1 MVSNQVAAGAL
12 ALMCIAA
19 AGAGGY
25 LATRHNVT
33 SVATPAAA
41 SIAAPAAQPA
51 EPSRG
56 QAGTTADAAA
66 ATSPAV
72 TPPPAATRDKQPVR
86 DAAVKPGREPN
97 RSAIPAS
104 ARSSDRSPA
113 GTTPPLHA
121 PRDTE
126 PVPAIDRPGSGTAA
140 PAPATGAPAP
150 TADTPPLTARVE
162 DLRAETPRE
171 PDTKHAVRVEELVVA
186 ADSVIGV
193 RTESPVSSERSRIE
207 DRIEARV
214 VRDVRVGSTVAI
226 AAGTR
231 ALGTVVLAE
240 RGGRFRE
247 RARLGIRFHT
257 LLLADGT
264 SLPINT
270 DTIYRLG
277 EEPGNASAARI
288 GGGAVVGAI
297 IGGIV
302 GGGKGAAIG
311 ATTGAGAGTASV
323 MSSER
328 SAVTLPAGTEMTA
341 RILSP
346 ITVTV
351 ERE

>member
-1 MVSNQVAAGAL
+1 MVSNRVAAGAL
-12 ALMCIAA
+12 ALTCIAA
-19 AGAGGY
+19 AGAWGY
-25 LATRHNVT
+25 LAARHNVT

-41 SIAAPAAQPA
+41 SVSSPPA

-56 QAGTTADAAA
+56 QAATTADAAA
-66 ATSPAV
+66 ATGPAV
-72 TPPPAATRDKQPVR
+72 TPPPAPMRDKQLVR
-86 DAAVKPGREPN
+86 DAVVKPGHEPN

-104 ARSSDRSPA
+104 ARSNDRSPA

-121 PRDTE
+121 PRDSE
-126 PVPAIDRPGSGTAA
+126 PVPAIDRPGSSTAA
-140 PAPATGAPAP
+140 PAPATGVPGP
-150 TADTPPLTARVE
+150 TADMPPLSARVE
-162 DLRAETPRE
+162 ELRAETPRE

-186 ADSVIGV
+186 ADSVIGL

-214 VRDVRVGSTVAI
+214 VRDVRVGGTVAI

-277 EEPGNASAARI
+277 DEPGNASAARI

-346 ITVTV
+346 VTVTV
-351 ERE
+351 ERQ

>member
-1 MVSNQVAAGAL
+1 MVSNRVAAGAL
-12 ALMCIAA
+12 ALTCIAA

-33 SVATPAAA
+33 SVATQAAA
-41 SIAAPAAQPA
+41 SVSSPPA
-51 EPSRG
+51 EPSL
-56 QAGTTADAAA
+56 ALAATTADAAA

-72 TPPPAATRDKQPVR
+72 APPPAATRDKQPVR
-86 DAAVKPGREPN
+86 DAAGKPGREPN

-104 ARSSDRSPA
+104 AQSSDRSPA
-113 GTTPPLHA
+113 GTIPPLHA
-121 PRDTE
+121 PRDSE

-162 DLRAETPRE
+162 ELRAETPRP
-171 PDTKHAVRVEELVVA
+171 PDTRRAVRVEELVVA
-186 ADSVIGV
+186 ADSVIGL

-214 VRDVRVGSTVAI
+214 VRDVRVGGTVAI

-247 RARLGIRFHT
+247 RARLGIRFQT

-270 DTIYRLG
+270 DTIYRVG

-346 ITVTV
+346 VTVTV